1 MCVSTSGGS
10 VAHNAVRQVLWKP
23 ARRSAGT
30 SRSWLP
36 RTRSRSPGHSA
47 RSGLGATDR
56 AVGEPNREPEDMNAT
71 TLKALYEAQ
80 LEEDLQPPVDP
91 DVDRRGTRGMLRV
104 SRRLPAGDL
113 VEANCGRIWVWS
125 DLHLGHSTS
134 ISSFARPFES
144 TREADDAFFRNW
156 HRTVGPGD
164 TIICLGDVA
173 IGGLSGTRL
182 RRLRSAPGR
191 KIVVH
196 RQPRDQ
202 RRGRARDPR
211 AARAPWFEVRPRDQF
226 AGGLRR
232 ATGDQVRHRDTA
244 CKRDGISQARLGLG
258 HRDRISET
266 TFARL
271 LDNRSM
277 WCAASS

>member
-1 MCVSTSGGS
+1 
-10 VAHNAVRQVLWKP
+10 
-23 ARRSAGT
+23 
-30 SRSWLP
+30 
-36 RTRSRSPGHSA
+36 
-47 RSGLGATDR
+47 
-56 AVGEPNREPEDMNAT
+56 MNAT

-134 ISSFARPFES
+134 IGSFARPFES

-191 KIVVH
+191 KIVVIGNH
-196 RQPRDQ
+196 EINAVGELEIDGFDEIGVWGAMERKVRLATAVSGVSERPEL
-202 RRGRARDPR
+202 
-211 AARAPWFEVRPRDQF
+211 APSDRFRYGERVASQ
-226 AGGLRR
+226 
-232 ATGDQVRHRDTA
+232 QVDVLVAER
-244 CKRDGISQARLGLG
+244 
-258 HRDRISET
+258 
-266 TFARL
+266 
-271 LDNRSM
+271 
-277 WCAASS
+277 